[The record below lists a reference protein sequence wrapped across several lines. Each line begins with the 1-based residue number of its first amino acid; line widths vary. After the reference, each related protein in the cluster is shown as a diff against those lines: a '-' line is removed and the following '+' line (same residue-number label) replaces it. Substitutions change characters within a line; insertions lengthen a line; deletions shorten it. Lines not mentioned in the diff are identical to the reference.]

1 MIRLVP
7 REPVPGSD
15 AAWRAD
21 YRRDQEARRVATVQ
35 TDLFGAPAI
44 ETYRR
49 DAPPKPVLSKDR
61 YRSRPSLSDDEMAAL
76 LAYAANWLRTKQRVR
91 ISADSPHMHAG
102 RAGVVWRLGSAV
114 NPDRLY
120 VFLDTAGNERTEKIA
135 FVEVRDVE
143 PEGE

>member
-1 MIRLVP
+1 MIRLAP

-21 YRRDQEARRVATVQ
+21 YRRHQEARRVATVQ

-49 DAPPKPVLSKDR
+49 DAPAKPILSKDR

-76 LAYAANWLRTKQRVR
+76 LAYAANWLRPKQRVR

-102 RAGVVWRLGSAV
+102 RVGVVWRLGSAV